1 MKRKLAAIV
10 LSAVMVMGTLTGC
23 GGSSEPAEAAVEETA
38 EETTEDAA
46 EETTEDAAADGMV
59 TDETWSALQ
68 DNYAAMV
75 DAYNAVVELYNSD
88 EVAADADIEDVLT
101 QAEDVI
107 NQRGDIDQTQ
117 VAEADA
123 ETLNSTMVDILDA
136 LSLLVDGMD
145 AAEGT
150 TGSDEAVSDETWA
163 TLQENYSAMTD
174 AYNAVV
180 ELYNSDDVAADAD
193 VEDALKEAEAIIT
206 EMGDIDQTQV
216 TEADAETLNGAM
228 ENILDGLN
236 TVVDNM
242 QAAE

>member
-46 EETTEDAAADGMV
+46 EDTAEAADGMV
-59 TDETWSALQ
+59 TDETWATLQ

-107 NQRGDIDQTQ
+107 NQMGDIDQTQ

-123 ETLNSTMVDILDA
+123 ETLNGAMMDILDA

-150 TGSDEAVSDETWA
+150 TGSDEVVSDETWA

>member
-38 EETTEDAA
+38 EETTEDVA
-46 EETTEDAAADGMV
+46 EDTAEAADGMV
-59 TDETWSALQ
+59 TDETWATLQ

-107 NQRGDIDQTQ
+107 NQMGDIDQTQ

-123 ETLNSTMVDILDA
+123 ETLNSAMMDILDA

-150 TGSDEAVSDETWA
+150 TGSDEVVSDETWA

>member
-23 GGSSEPAEAAVEETA
+23 GGSSEPAEAAVEET
-38 EETTEDAA
+38 A

-107 NQRGDIDQTQ
+107 NQMGDIDQTQ

-174 AYNAVV
+174 ADNAVV